1 MANTGRTS
9 QDALSTSSRDLRIT
23 GESMGEFLPGEPQ
36 ALPSRPEITDV
47 VIQLFTHRSVTE
59 PILVPAVVE
68 PLLVLVLAGAARV
81 EERGL
86 GASGKLP
93 RSVPAIF
100 SSPVPMSRMKCAGR
114 RTEAIPSK
122 SCIFIWGFP

>member
-1 MANTGRTS
+1 MSVREVRRSIQPTGKARYHRAGLLTRRAGKHRRPVWLRTAESEKDEFMANTGRTS

-59 PILVPAVVE
+59 P
-68 PLLVLVLAGAARV
+68 
-81 EERGL
+81 
-86 GASGKLP
+86 
-93 RSVPAIF
+93 
-100 SSPVPMSRMKCAGR
+100 
-114 RTEAIPSK
+114 
-122 SCIFIWGFP
+122 